1 MSSIFRMMRSFTN
14 CSLLKMST
22 NTNVPSI
29 NELNKIQK
37 SIDSLIS
44 SNKVMIFSK
53 SYCPY
58 CERSKRFLSDKL
70 DTIQNKEIKIKS
82 LELDLEPNGT
92 IIQNLLSKRLNKEKI
107 SVPQIFI
114 NSQHIGGCDDLLA
127 KEQKGELDQLL

>member
-1 MSSIFRMMRSFTN
+1 
-14 CSLLKMST
+14 MST

-29 NELNKIQK
+29 NELNKIQS

>member
-1 MSSIFRMMRSFTN
+1 
-14 CSLLKMST
+14 MST

-44 SNKVMIFSK
+44 SN
-53 SYCPY
+53 
-58 CERSKRFLSDKL
+58 
-70 DTIQNKEIKIKS
+70 KS